1 MKSIRLLAL
10 LLLFMVLNSC
20 QISTDLGKTG
30 WQEKDVR
37 IYYVKDNLIDRE
49 QRTMSYDVVSITE
62 YWLEKNGFPEDCK
75 LEYHILTRSFEE
87 LEEIDFSA
95 YYRIDISDQY
105 GKPALYLF
113 FSPTSKTYFEQS
125 DGLYR
130 QAYISTMCEYVKSS
144 GMMI

>member
-75 LEYHILTRSFEE
+75 LE
-87 LEEIDFSA
+87 
-95 YYRIDISDQY
+95 IS
-105 GKPALYLF
+105 L
-113 FSPTSKTYFEQS
+113 
-125 DGLYR
+125 
-130 QAYISTMCEYVKSS
+130 
-144 GMMI
+144 

>member
-1 MKSIRLLAL
+1 MKPIRLLAL
-10 LLLFMVLNSC
+10 MLFLILLSSC
-20 QISTDLGKTG
+20 QVSTDLGETG
-30 WQEKDVR
+30 VQEKDAK
-37 IYYVKDNLIDRE
+37 IYFVKSDRIDRE
-49 QRTMSYDVVSITE
+49 ERKLSYDAVSITE

-75 LEYHILTRSFEE
+75 LEYHFLTRSFEE

-130 QAYISTMCEYVKSS
+130 QAYISTMREYVKSS